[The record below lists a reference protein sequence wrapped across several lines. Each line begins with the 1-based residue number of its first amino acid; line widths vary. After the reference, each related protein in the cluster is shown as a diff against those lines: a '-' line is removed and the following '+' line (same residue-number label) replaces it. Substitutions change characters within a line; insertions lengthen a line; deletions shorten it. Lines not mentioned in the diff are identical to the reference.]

1 MCVSSA
7 AGMELRAFF
16 YGRYYYNIDSTSAM
30 DILFPNHN
38 FTVNPFYNF
47 TMAPGQTRCF
57 EITIIDDNIAER
69 EHSLD
74 LDLGYYVGNDSDR
87 RWHCDNRYIYLYD
100 NDGK

>member
-7 AGMELRAFF
+7 AEMELRAFIR
-16 YGRYYYNIDSTSAM
+16 GYYNYRSDSTSAM

-47 TMAPGQTRCF
+47 TMALRETRCF

-69 EHSLD
+69 EHYFY
-74 LDLGYYVGNDSDR
+74 LDLGYYVGNDSDIR
-87 RWHCDNRYIYLYD
+87 RYCGYRDIDIYD

>member
-7 AGMELRAFF
+7 AGMELRAYF
-16 YGRYYYNIDSTSAM
+16 YGHYNYRSDSTSAM

-47 TMAPGQTRCF
+47 TMAPGETQCF
-57 EITIIDDNIAER
+57 EIAIIDDNIAER
-69 EHSLD
+69 EHYLSLN
-74 LDLGYYVGNDSDR
+74 LGYYVSDDSDR
-87 RWHCDNRYIYLYD
+87 RRYCGYRDIYLYD

>member
-7 AGMELRAFF
+7 AGMELRAFI
-16 YGRYYYNIDSTSAM
+16 YGYYNYRSDSTSAM

-38 FTVNPFYNF
+38 FTVIPFYNF
-47 TMAPGQTRCF
+47 TMAPRETRCF

-69 EHSLD
+69 EHYLH
-74 LDLGYYVGNDSDR
+74 LELGYYIGNDSDTR
-87 RWHCDNRYIYLYD
+87 RYCGSRNIYLYD

>member
-7 AGMELRAFF
+7 AEMELRAFF
-16 YGRYYYNIDSTSAM
+16 YGGYYYSSDSTSAM

-47 TMAPGQTRCF
+47 TMAPGETRCF
-57 EITIIDDNIAER
+57 EITIIDDNIAEIR
-69 EHSLD
+69 HYLI
-74 LDLGYYVGNDSDR
+74 LDLGYYVGNDSDTPR
-87 RWHCDNRYIYLYD
+87 YCGSRYIDIYD